1 MGNCKSSSP
10 KKFSNSKSAKTKAS
24 RAGTELVTNPV
35 PTKYKLS
42 QTNLIYEAV
51 LNAFIRKKSI
61 PECGAVYM
69 SRNGKSHISLTLLQ
83 GDLVDMS
90 ETECNAIIKLLEDYF
105 ISIGVNHEIYINPVI
120 DNPNLYKLYCHLTV
134 FG

>member
-1 MGNCKSSSP
+1 MGNCKSSSS
-10 KKFSNSKSAKTKAS
+10 KKYSKPTKKNGK
-24 RAGTELVTNPV
+24 RDTDTELVTKPV

-42 QTNLIYEAV
+42 QTNQVYEAV
-51 LNAFIRKKSI
+51 LNAYIRKKSI

-69 SRNGKSHISLTLLQ
+69 SRNGKSHISLTLLP
-83 GDLVDMS
+83 GDLLDMS
-90 ETECNAIIKLLEDYF
+90 ETECDAIIKLLEDYF